1 MTLRD
6 YQLSIAVSAA
16 VLLKEEAIWEDIP
29 GYEGYYQI
37 SNSCIVRSLDRHVN
51 VKNGFKRLLKGRIM
65 RPYVGRDGY
74 VYYLLTVNKISKH
87 IAAHR
92 LLATTF
98 INNPE
103 NKPEVN
109 HKDTVRT
116 NNLIDNLEWV
126 TSKEN
131 IQHSIKAGTNR
142 HCLPGINNPAAKLS
156 EKQVLEIRKANG
168 SHSVIASAYNVS
180 RRTVGFI
187 KNKQRWAHL

>member
-16 VLLKEEAIWEDIP
+16 VLLKEEEIWKDIS

-37 SNSCIVRSLDRHVN
+37 SNNCVVKSIDRYVN
-51 VKNGFKRLLKGRIM
+51 VKSGFKRLLKGRLM
-65 RPYVGRDGY
+65 RPYTGRDGY

-87 IAAHR
+87 VPAHR
-92 LLATTF
+92 LLAIAF
-98 INNPE
+98 IDNPE

-109 HKDTVRT
+109 HKDTIRT
-116 NNLIDNLEWV
+116 NNSIGNLEWV
-126 TSKEN
+126 TAREN
-131 IQHSIKAGTNR
+131 IQHSIKTGTNTQ
-142 HCLPGINNPAAKLS
+142 CLPGSNNPASKLT

-168 SHSVIASAYNVS
+168 SHSSIASLYHVS

-187 KNKQRWAHL
+187 KTKQRWAHL